1 MEELRSTEIL
11 EQEIQ
16 AESKKEAEKILAA
29 AKREAES
36 ILSEVG
42 PRLEIAKAERE
53 KFYAE
58 KVAKCEKD
66 LRASVPLECMRFLV
80 SFVSQGVDSA
90 LNEYFKKL
98 SQEKRLEISL
108 KPISAKKEFFSSRK
122 FRAKVYGF
130 DLDLAR
136 ASLEKGLG
144 ANFLS
149 CEKIDF
155 ALSGEDAQGGIEF
168 HEGVILESED
178 EGVKCRLTLEE
189 AVRELKDK
197 NYGELAEKLF
207 GDNLRKI

>member
-11 EQEIQ
+11 EQEIH
-16 AESKKEAEKILAA
+16 AESKKEAEKILSAA
-29 AKREAES
+29 RREAEK
-36 ILSEVG
+36 IISEVG
-42 PRLEIAKAERE
+42 PRLEVAKAERD
-53 KFYAE
+53 KFYAA

-66 LRASVPLECMRFLV
+66 LRASVPLECQRFLV

-98 SQEKRLEISL
+98 SQEERLEISL
-108 KPISAKKEFFSSRK
+108 KPISAKKEFFSSKK

-136 ASLEKGLG
+136 ASLEKNLK
-144 ANFLS
+144 NNLLS
-149 CEKIDF
+149 AEKIDF
-155 ALSGEDAQGGIEF
+155 ALSGEEAQSGIEF

-178 EGVKCRLTLEE
+178 KGVKCRLTLGE
-189 AVRELKDK
+189 AVSELKDK
-197 NYGELAEKLF
+197 HYGELAEKLF